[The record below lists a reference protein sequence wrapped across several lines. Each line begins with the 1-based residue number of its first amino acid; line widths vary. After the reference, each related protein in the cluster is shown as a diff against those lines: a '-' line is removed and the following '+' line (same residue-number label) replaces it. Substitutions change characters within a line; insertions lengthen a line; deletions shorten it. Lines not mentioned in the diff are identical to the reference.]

1 MIGQILDAIAISVS
15 HWIDSC
21 HARMGDNSLFD
32 WALFFAP
39 ILLLEIPQYYF
50 PLVATSWAKLR
61 EQSRKALADR
71 SDLLRTQGGRQLERA
86 DRRWPSVSVVIAGL
100 NEAESIDACIASL
113 VDQGYPNLE
122 IIVVDDHSTDDT
134 YKIASRYAR
143 KGVIRVIR
151 NNEDVGRSGRPTAS
165 NLGMRFAG
173 GEFLV
178 SLDADTTFD
187 QGLIEALIRPF
198 DDPKIGV
205 VAGNVLVRNR
215 KVNMLTRIQTIEYAV
230 SIDLHKRWSGMTG
243 STLQASGAIGAF
255 RRSAL
260 VDIGGWD
267 PELAEDGD
275 ICLRLVK
282 AGWRVTFAPG
292 AVALTDV
299 PDKWKVIIKQRNR
312 WDRGG
317 YRAYFAKHGRLL
329 RPNASTPG
337 YAYGM
342 WGELIFSTLLPL
354 IYPVYAVWLFC
365 QGFSVWSF
373 VTLTSITLYMCLAPL
388 PLIAIAIVSD
398 RTKDVHELIGAA
410 FVMPF
415 YRMLMRWVKIRALL
429 REIFRTKYEDSFL
442 PSSAWRNAPRY

>member
-1 MIGQILDAIAISVS
+1 MIGEILSALAVGADQWV
-15 HWIDSC
+15 
-21 HARMGDNSLFD
+21 DNWSGRLSQSGWAD
-32 WALFFAP
+32 WMLFFAP
-39 ILLLEIPQYYF
+39 VLFLEVPQYYV
-50 PLVATSWAKLR
+50 PLVATSWKKL
-61 EQSRKALADR
+61 SRKPGETGAGEMAPR
-71 SDLLRTQGGRQLERA
+71 SNRA
-86 DRRWPSVSVVIAGL
+86 QFQRKWPSVSVVVAGR
-100 NEAESIDACIASL
+100 NEAESIEACIRSL

-122 IIVVDDHSTDDT
+122 IIVVDDHSEDET
-134 YKIASRYAR
+134 YAIAKRYAR

-151 NNEDVGRSGRPTAS
+151 NNEEIGRSGRPTAS
-165 NLGMRFAG
+165 NLGMRFANG
-173 GEFLV
+173 DILV

-187 QGLIEALIRPF
+187 KGLIEALVRPF
-198 DDPKIGV
+198 DDPQIGI

-215 KVNMLTRIQTIEYAV
+215 EKNLLTRIQTIEYAV
-230 SIDLHKRWSGMTG
+230 SIDLHKRWSRMTG

-260 VDIGGWD
+260 LDIGGWD

-282 AGWRVTFAPG
+282 AGWRVTFAPE

-299 PDKWKVIIKQRNR
+299 PDSWKVIIKQRNR

-329 RPNASTPG
+329 RPSKSTAG

-342 WGELIFSTLLPL
+342 WGELVFSTILPL
-354 IYPVYAVWLFC
+354 MYPFYVVWLLA
-365 QGFSVWSF
+365 QGFSLWSF
-373 VTLTSITLYMCLAPL
+373 VVLTSTALYLLLAPL
-388 PLIAIAIVSD
+388 PLVAIAIVST
-398 RTKDVHELIGAA
+398 RTKDVIGLLGAA

-415 YRMLMRWVKIRALL
+415 YRALMRWVKIRALL

-442 PSSAWRNAPRY
+442 PNSAWNNAPRY